1 MCQSHC
7 SVSEEWFLKK
17 IQNMK
22 KGLGSKAIPVNL
34 SEASV
39 CTYVHINAH
48 IQTEQISSPSYIL
61 ESSQITNLHF
71 DN

>member
-1 MCQSHC
+1 MPKSLC

-22 KGLGSKAIPVNL
+22 KGLGSKAIPVKL

-48 IQTEQISSPSYIL
+48 IQT
-61 ESSQITNLHF
+61 TNFKPFLHSGKQSNNEF
-71 DN
+71 AL